1 MTRFIPLIDNNNKT
15 VLQWTM
21 VDSNGVETVKSVPK
35 SLWKPE
41 KDWSEQEVHSFFE
54 TDTVE
59 ITIVDSEDEDLE
71 DRVEE
76 LEDSIEELKE
86 HIEKKSFLNDS

>member
-1 MTRFIPLIDNNNKT
+1 MTRFVPLIDNNNKT

-21 VDSNGVETVKSVPK
+21 IDSKGVETVKSVPK
-35 SLWKPE
+35 SLWKTE
-41 KDWSEQEVHSFFE
+41 KEWGEQEIHNFF
-54 TDTVE
+54 D
-59 ITIVDSEDEDLE
+59 VDNAEVDLVINDDDEDLE

-86 HIEKKSFLNDS
+86 HIEKKSFLDD